1 MKANTKRAVCRL
13 ANTLVKHGYSRSD
26 AMRKAWAFVKLP
38 DITVKVKGTASA
50 RLRQKALE
58 HLTRYDPADVS
69 FTIAADSRNKADR
82 NAVAVVAG
90 VKCKGAFVIGYL
102 PRGLATDISP
112 LQKRHTALYH
122 RSSDRRLCALYELWC
137 KGKYSICVNAA
148 PIAGVYERG

>member
-58 HLTRYDPADVS
+58 HLTKYDPADVS

-102 PRGLATDISP
+102 PRGLAADISP
-112 LQKRHTALYH
+112 LLRNGIQLYTTGAVTGGYAPYMNYGA
-122 RSSDRRLCALYELWC
+122 RV
-137 KGKYSICVNAA
+137 SIAFA
-148 PIAGVYERG
+148 